1 MKLLK
6 LSMNINHKTA
16 FLQFSVKT
24 DILIRT
30 QIRVIRFRSGKLN
43 FTCIWIWKIN
53 LGPGKFAELSHF
65 IVFLQTPGNSG
76 NMAVVWR
83 KTAEFHLNSG
93 QLNSKRPNPSLL

>member
-30 QIRVIRFRSGKLN
+30 QIRVITFRSGKLI
-43 FTCIWIWKIN
+43 FTCIWIWKLIWVLEN
-53 LGPGKFAELSHF
+53 SPNEAILLFFCRRRETAGTWPWSGGKL
-65 IVFLQTPGNSG
+65 
-76 NMAVVWR
+76 
-83 KTAEFHLNSG
+83 LNSTST
-93 QLNSKRPNPSLL
+93 QVSSIQNDRIRA